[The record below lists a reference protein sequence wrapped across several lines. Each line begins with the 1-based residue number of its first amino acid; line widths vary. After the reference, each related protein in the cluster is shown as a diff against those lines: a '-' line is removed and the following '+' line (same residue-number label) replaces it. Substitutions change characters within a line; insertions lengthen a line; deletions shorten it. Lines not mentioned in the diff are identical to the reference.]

1 MVVLID
7 LHAHTLASDGT
18 DTPTQLVVEAA
29 RVGLDV
35 LAITDHD
42 TTDGWAEA
50 ASAAGERGITLV
62 RGIEVSCGAPSADRL
77 ASVHLLAYL
86 PDPDDAPLVREM
98 TLTRDSRERRAERIV
113 EALARDVDIAYD
125 DVLAQLEPGA
135 TVGRPHIA
143 DALVALGVVVDR
155 DEAFERYLHTG
166 SPYYVSHYAP
176 DAVEAVTLVL
186 GAGGI
191 PVLAHPF
198 AGKRGPHLD
207 ESIIEEMAGAGL
219 VGLEAHH
226 PEHSDQEVARTLDL
240 ARGLGLLVTGSSDYH
255 GEGKVQRLGSRTT
268 HPDVFAALL
277 ERPHATPVLT
287 P

>member
-1 MVVLID
+1 MLID
-7 LHAHTLASDGT
+7 LHAHSLASDGT

-50 ASAAGERGITLV
+50 ASAAGERGIILV
-62 RGIEVSCGAPSADRL
+62 RGIEVSCGAASADRL

-113 EALARDVDIAYD
+113 EALARDVNIAYE

-143 DALVALGVVVDR
+143 DALVARGVVADR
-155 DEAFERYLHTG
+155 DEAFERYLYTG

-176 DAVEAVTLVL
+176 DAVDAVTLVL

-198 AGKRGPHLD
+198 AWKRGPHLD
-207 ESIIEEMAGAGL
+207 ESVIEEMAGAGL

-226 PEHSDQEVARTLDL
+226 PEHSGRAVARTLDL

-255 GEGKVQRLGSRTT
+255 GAGKEQRLGARTT
-268 HPDVFAALL
+268 DPDAFAALL
-277 ERPHATPVLT
+277 DRPHATPVLA